1 MPSAHLPSPFQVQL
15 SFQQEGEHPPSLQ
28 LTTLSLPPTLWQA
41 CGAAGRKEMAQ
52 LVVVRT
58 CSRSYGRARLSL
70 TFLLGLWGPHPAPA
84 LNENA
89 SNSQRLG
96 KKQRTLSLDPE

>member
-41 CGAAGRKEMAQ
+41 WGAAGRKEMAQ
-52 LVVVRT
+52 LVVVRVEPVP
-58 CSRSYGRARLSL
+58 GAMAEPGW
-70 TFLLGLWGPHPAPA
+70 LLPSCWVSGDH
-84 LNENA
+84 
-89 SNSQRLG
+89 
-96 KKQRTLSLDPE
+96 TLPQL